1 MPAPRSLNTN
11 IIFLCGELS
20 HMVHRS
26 LTASFEGKKINVTVE
41 QFAVLAL
48 LFYNNGINQQEI
60 SERLNRNKTTI
71 ARVISNM
78 ERSKLIVRVTD
89 KADARG
95 KLIYLTAKGKE
106 IQRQGIE
113 LSGALYLKAI
123 KGIKNNALKEG
134 VDLLNSILQN
144 LK

>member
-89 KADARG
+89 KTDARG